1 MTSLEMRSN
10 PLFMRNS
17 FKVTGRWDIPIIRK
31 QDISLEN
38 VRLIAYSDTKN
49 YDKPENTAC
58 GVHFFID
65 DYRFIGIYNH
75 PERSIIKLS
84 QYSFLLAPDY
94 STYSD
99 MNYWRQLE
107 SVAHSRWVGA
117 YWQSMGLK
125 VVPTMTW
132 SDSRSYSFC
141 NDGVEKGCVVAV
153 GMIGCKHTKIG
164 FLRGYHAMLE
174 RVEPSAVICFGEPF
188 AEMQGNIIAVDYLNS
203 RKVVR

>member
-17 FKVTGRWDIPIIRK
+17 FKTSGKWDIPVIKK
-31 QDISLEN
+31 QDIPLDN
-38 VRLIAYSDTKN
+38 VRLIAYSDTRQN
-49 YDKPENTAC
+49 DKPENTAC

-65 DYRFIGIYNH
+65 DYRFTGIYNN
-75 PERSIIKLS
+75 PERSIEKLS
-84 QYSFLLAPDY
+84 QYAFLLTPDY

-107 SVAHSRWVGA
+107 SVAHSHWIGA

-141 NDGVEKGCVVAV
+141 NDGVEKDCIVAV
-153 GMIGCKHTKIG
+153 GMIGCKHTKNG
-164 FLRGYHAMLE
+164 FLRGYTAMLE
-174 RVEPSAVICFGEPF
+174 RINPSAVICFGNPY
-188 AEMQGNIIAVDYLNS
+188 AEMQGNIIAIDYLNS

>member
-17 FKVTGRWDIPIIRK
+17 FKTSGKWDIPVIKK
-31 QDISLEN
+31 QEIPLDNL
-38 VRLIAYSDTKN
+38 RLIAYSDTRRN
-49 YDKPENTAC
+49 DRSENTAC

-65 DYRFIGIYNH
+65 DYRFTGIYNN
-75 PERSIIKLS
+75 PEKSIEKLS
-84 QYSFLLAPDY
+84 QYAFLLTPDY

-99 MNYWRQLE
+99 MNYLRQLE
-107 SVAHSRWVGA
+107 SVAHSHWVGA

-132 SDSRSYSFC
+132 SDNRSYSFC

-153 GMIGCKHTKIG
+153 GMIGCKRSKID
-164 FLRGYHAMLE
+164 FLRGYNAMLE

-188 AEMQGNIIAVDYLNS
+188 AEMQGNIIGVDYLDS

>member
-1 MTSLEMRSN
+1 MTSLKMRSD

-17 FKVTGRWDIPIIRK
+17 FESNGKWDIPIIKK
-31 QDISLEN
+31 QDIPLDN
-38 VRLIAYSDTKN
+38 VRLIAYSDTRQN
-49 YDKPENTAC
+49 DRPENTVC

-65 DYRFIGIYNH
+65 DYRFNGIYNN
-75 PERSIIKLS
+75 PERSIAKLS
-84 QYSFLLAPDY
+84 QYAFLLTPDY

-107 SVAHSRWVGA
+107 SVAHSHWVGA

-141 NDGVEKGCVVAV
+141 NDGVEKGCIVAV
-153 GMIGCKHTKIG
+153 GMIACKHTKNS
-164 FLRGYHAMLE
+164 FLRGYNAMLE
-174 RVEPSAVICFGEPF
+174 RIEPSAVVCFGEPF
-188 AEMQGNIIAVDYLNS
+188 AEMQGNTIVVDYLNS